1 MTEIK
6 DRHGYVVQPNDDLNG
21 FDFDSSCLDG
31 ANLSGRQM
39 EGANFSDAS
48 MINSNLEG
56 SDLYWAV
63 FFRANL
69 ANINLKQARLC
80 GANLQEANLTGA
92 DLREADFGRD
102 NLDGST
108 DLQGAN
114 LTSCLIDGANFVGA
128 IYSKET
134 IFPVGF
140 DPTCNEMVL
149 HE

>member
-6 DRHGYVVQPNDDLNG
+6 DRHGYVVRPNDDLNG

-31 ANLSGRQM
+31 TNLSGRQM

-69 ANINLKQARLC
+69 ANANLKQARLC
-80 GANLQEANLTGA
+80 GANLKDANLTGA

-102 NLDGST
+102 NLDGFT

-114 LTSCLIDGANFVGA
+114 LTGCLVDGTNFSGS
-128 IYSKET
+128 IYSRET
-134 IFPVGF
+134 IFPEGF
-140 DPTCNEMVL
+140 DPISNGMQL

>member
-1 MTEIK
+1 MGTSLGGK
-6 DRHGYVVQPNDDLNG
+6 HHDTRCDPL
-21 FDFDSSCLDG
+21 FL
-31 ANLSGRQM
+31 
-39 EGANFSDAS
+39 
-48 MINSNLEG
+48 
-56 SDLYWAV
+56 
-63 FFRANL
+63 
-69 ANINLKQARLC
+69 
-80 GANLQEANLTGA
+80 
-92 DLREADFGRD
+92 LREADFGRD
-102 NLDGST
+102 NLNGFA